1 MFNRKVC
8 NTLFALVFTSTLLH
22 AVSSNAQAPGVGEL
36 PALTVLVRHAER
48 ASAPADD
55 PPLTQDGTKRA
66 QALAATLRD
75 TKFSAIVTT
84 HLIRTRDTAQPTA
97 TALGL
102 ALDPVDVKGMN
113 PDAHAKAIVG
123 VVRKHAGAAVLVVNH
138 SNTLRH
144 IIAALGG
151 PQFPNICE
159 SVYDHLF
166 ALVPISGKM
175 QLISSRYGAV
185 SPPPEP
191 GCM

>member
-1 MFNRKVC
+1 MLKHDDFQI
-8 NTLFALVFTSTLLH
+8 LFVFIAVSMLLQPT
-22 AVSSNAQAPGVGEL
+22 SSNAQGSIDL

-55 PPLTQDGTKRA
+55 PPLTPAGMKRA
-66 QALAATLRD
+66 QDLAAALRD

-84 HLIRTRDTAQPTA
+84 HLVRTRETAAPTA

-102 ALDPVDVKGMN
+102 TPEIVNVKNLN
-113 PDAHAKAIVG
+113 PDAHAKEIENA
-123 VVRKHAGAAVLVVNH
+123 VRKHRGGAVLVVNH
-138 SNTLRH
+138 SNVLAA
-144 IIAALGG
+144 IIARLGG

-159 SVYDHLF
+159 TVYDHLF
-166 ALVPISGKM
+166 VLIPAAGRVQLVN
-175 QLISSRYGAV
+175 SRYGAA